1 MGGRY
6 GPRPK
11 IERTWTYAAC
21 LMVGCDPD
29 GLSGELV
36 QEVAAMA
43 EAMKRVPPRMGWI
56 AEYVDEAQSDLW
68 EGMAQL

>member
-1 MGGRY
+1 
-6 GPRPK
+6 
-11 IERTWTYAAC
+11 
-21 LMVGCDPD
+21 MVGCDPD